1 MSAITGIFYRD
12 GREVSHNRIKKMN
25 DSLSHRGKD
34 GSRVWSDGSV
44 ALGHQMLYT
53 TQESLHEKL
62 PFEDESFGMVITADA
77 RIDNRAELA
86 PILKLEDIEN
96 VPDSAFILEAYKMWG
111 ERCPE
116 KLLGD
121 FAFAV
126 WDPEKEQLFCARDHM
141 GVKPFYYYL
150 SDENFFFATEIKALF
165 CLPDVFQEINELK
178 VAFHLALIDDGT
190 STFYKDVLQ
199 LGAAHSITVSAT
211 ETKLRR
217 YWKLDPELKIK
228 MDSEEDYIKAFR
240 DIFTEAV
247 RCRLRSA
254 FPVGSELSGGLD
266 SSSVTCVAKK
276 ILGNC
281 KNSQDKLKT
290 FSFIFKGFPDA
301 DETYYIKK
309 VVDKGGIEPHF
320 MDANGI
326 SPLKGIENILWYLEE
341 PFNYPSITITWN
353 LFKKKQENNI
363 RIVLTGEDGDIVVS
377 KGQNYF
383 RELAVTFQWKKL
395 FKELRY
401 TSDVFKLN
409 KTSYDKSES
418 LPIKNF
424 NRSFLSTLVNSVIFP
439 LIPDVLKK
447 VLKPFYNKK
456 NNIRIKPD
464 TYILN
469 NEFIQKLKV
478 DEYLNEFQAKSHVKT
493 PKGIHYKFLA
503 SDLNQSVLEMNDRL
517 AAAFS
522 IEERHPFYDKRVI
535 EFCYALP
542 TEMKYQFGWSR
553 YILRKAMDG
562 ILPEEVQWRFFKQ
575 DYMPP
580 LQKNLSSEMNFLK
593 KVVYNNNHTLEDY
606 VDMDKLR
613 RIYDNY
619 EVQYKEKGRAGSV
632 EDITNSVDLWLVT
645 MLYVW
650 LCETKIK

>member
-12 GREVSHNRIKKMN
+12 GRELNHNQIKKMN

-34 GSRVWSDGSV
+34 GSRVWFDGSL
-44 ALGHQMLYT
+44 AFGHQMLHT

-62 PFEDESFGMVITADA
+62 PFKDESSGMVITADA

-86 PILKLEDIEN
+86 PLLKLEDNEN

-111 ERCPE
+111 DQCPE

-121 FAFAV
+121 FAFAI
-126 WDPEKEQLFCARDHM
+126 WDPKKEQLFCARDHM

-150 SDENFFFATEIKALF
+150 SDETFFFATEIKALF
-165 CLPDVFQEINELK
+165 CLPEVSHEINELK
-178 VAFHLALIDDGT
+178 VAFHLALIDDAT
-190 STFYKDVLQ
+190 STFYKDVLR
-199 LGAAHSITVSAT
+199 LGAAHSITVSTT
-211 ETKLRR
+211 ETNLKR

-228 MDSEEDYIKAFR
+228 MDSEDDYIKAFR
-240 DIFTEAV
+240 EIFTEAV
-247 RCRLRSA
+247 RSRLRSA

-276 ILGNC
+276 ILGE
-281 KNSQDKLKT
+281 NSQDKLKT
-290 FSFIFKGFPDA
+290 FSFIFKDFPDA
-301 DETYYIKK
+301 DETYYINK
-309 VVDKGGIEPHF
+309 VVDTGGIEPHF
-320 MDANGI
+320 MDANII
-326 SPLKGIENILWYLEE
+326 SPLKGIENILWHLEE

-395 FKELRY
+395 FKELRC
-401 TSDVFKLN
+401 TSNVFKLN

-447 VLKPFYNKK
+447 VLKPLYNKK
-456 NNIRIKPD
+456 NNIRTKPD
-464 TYILN
+464 IHILN
-469 NEFIQKLKV
+469 KEFIQRLKV
-478 DEYLNEFQAKSHVKT
+478 DKYLDEFQAKDHVKT
-493 PKGIHYKFLA
+493 PKGIHYKFLT

-522 IEERHPFYDKRVI
+522 IEERHPFYDKRLI

-553 YILRKAMDG
+553 YILRKAMEG

-575 DYMPP
+575 DYLPP
-580 LQKNLSSEMNFLK
+580 LQKNLSSEMKFLE
-593 KVVYNNNHTLEDY
+593 KVVYNNNRILEDY

-619 EVQYKEKGRAGSV
+619 EAQKGRAVSV
-632 EDITNSVDLWLVT
+632 KDIVNSIDLWLVT
-645 MLYVW
+645 ILYVW
-650 LCETKIK
+650 LCETK